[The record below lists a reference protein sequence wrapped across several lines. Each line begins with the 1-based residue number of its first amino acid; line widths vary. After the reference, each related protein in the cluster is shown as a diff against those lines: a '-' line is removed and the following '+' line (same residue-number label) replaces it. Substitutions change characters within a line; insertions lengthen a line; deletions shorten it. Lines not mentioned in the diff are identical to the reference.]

1 MESTRSLRI
10 VRMCGVP
17 NILFYCCCA
26 DNIFPASAEKIRS
39 GLSSCQLSFS
49 HYPLYYAC
57 RGQGNRFSIRALIR
71 KLYFFLHE
79 KRWARPLLFF
89 FAVAV
94 SAFRFCV
101 EIVILVPAMIF
112 CFEREKTK
120 QVCLRSVKLHMPDRS
135 VTCRN
140 LPELTES
147 KRISDT

>member
-49 HYPLYYAC
+49 HYPLYAC

-71 KLYFFLHE
+71 KLYFFYTKKDGLDHYFFI
-79 KRWARPLLFF
+79 LFF
-89 FAVAV
+89 CRSRFSFQVLRRDCNSSASDDFLLRKRENKTGLSKV
-94 SAFRFCV
+94 SKASH
-101 EIVILVPAMIF
+101 A
-112 CFEREKTK
+112 
-120 QVCLRSVKLHMPDRS
+120 RS
-135 VTCRN
+135 
-140 LPELTES
+140 
-147 KRISDT
+147 ISYMQKPTRAD